1 MSIGTPYL
9 IGTNTPASA
18 ASEKIAVA
26 TANGPG
32 DMIVVALGNTS
43 ASGATITGVADDA
56 GNTYSQVA
64 GAQVTSHQF
73 ADCWVAHDTTPLT
86 TSQFITVTWSGTS
99 GTKNCVA
106 VGVPGARRQAA
117 PDAAVTNSANQG
129 SGTSPS
135 VTSGTPQQA
144 GEMLIA
150 IYNNASAGGAPTL
163 GNGFSQIGQ
172 LHTSSNT
179 YTTVGY
185 LTGGTSAQTVS
196 ATILTATA
204 CIVVIGLLP
213 AAQALSVFQAVNRS
227 ATY

>member
-1 MSIGTPYL
+1 MPPGTPYL

-18 ASEKIAVA
+18 ISEKIAVA
-26 TANGPG
+26 TANSPG
-32 DMIVVALGNTS
+32 DLILVALGSTS
-43 ASGATITGVADDA
+43 ASGATITGLADDA
-56 GNTYSQVA
+56 GNTYAQVA

-73 ADCWVAHDTTPLT
+73 ADCWVAHNSRVLT

-117 PDAAVTNSANQG
+117 VDAAVTNSANQG

-150 IYNNASAGGAPTL
+150 IYNNASGGGAPTL

-172 LHTSSNT
+172 LHTSANT

-204 CIVVIGLLP
+204 TIVVLGLLP
-213 AAQALSVFQAVNRS
+213 PAQALALMQAVNR
-227 ATY
+227 AAIY